1 MKMGYWKFASKMGY
15 TSITGYPKTF
25 TNPYLMRHQKDSICT
40 TTSSPF
46 IVATKSDNAV
56 SPAVR
61 LSRLVVV
68 KWKSY
73 QPFPRKGEAM
83 NVHAYKDALELTKLI
98 LENNS
103 TLLIPSEKTANTQAK
118 HLSAFVQTLTK
129 ELASIRSSKPD

>member
-1 MKMGYWKFASKMGY
+1 MGYWKFASKMGY
-15 TSITGYPKTF
+15 TSITAYPKTF
-25 TNPYLMRHQKDSICT
+25 TNPYLMHHQKGSICT

-83 NVHAYKDALELTKLI
+83 NVHAYNAYNDAIELTKII

-103 TLLIPSEKTANTQAK
+103 SLLVANDKTADKQAER
-118 HLSAFVQTLTK
+118 LAAFIQVLTE
-129 ELASIRSSKPD
+129 ELTTIHSPD

>member
-1 MKMGYWKFASKMGY
+1 MGYWKFASKMGY

-68 KWKSY
+68 EWKSY

-83 NVHAYKDALELTKLI
+83 KLSAYNDALELTKII
-98 LENNS
+98 LAQSNADS
-103 TLLIPSEKTANTQAK
+103 CQRKT
-118 HLSAFVQTLTK
+118 
-129 ELASIRSSKPD
+129 R